1 MTYKDQLT
9 AAMDALAADP
19 LVCFVGYGVRK
30 NGALGTF
37 KNIRPEQLVE
47 MPVAEN
53 LLVGAAIGM
62 ALAGRR
68 PLVFIERMDFI
79 LNAADAIVNHLDKV
93 ATLSRG
99 EWSAGVII
107 RTVVGNRRKPL
118 FTGAPHI
125 QDFTEAFR
133 SMVQMPV
140 MRLLAEDTD
149 KIPAVYEAAA
159 ARQRRGESTMLVE
172 YKDLI

>member
-1 MTYKDQLT
+1 VASYKDNLT

-19 LVCFVGYGVRK
+19 LACFVGYGVRK

-37 KNIRPEQLVE
+37 KNIRPEQLIE

-53 LLVGAAIGM
+53 LLVGAAMGM

-93 ATLSRG
+93 TTLSRG

-107 RTVVGNRRKPL
+107 RTVVGNRNKPL
-118 FTGAPHI
+118 FTGEPHI
-125 QDFTEAFR
+125 QDFAEAF
-133 SMVQMPV
+133 SLMLKMPV
-140 MRLLAEDTD
+140 LTMDCAEEITGSY
-149 KIPAVYEAAA
+149 AHAAD
-159 ARQRRGESTMLVE
+159 RQRRGESTMLVE

>member
-1 MTYKDQLT
+1 MASYKEQLT
-9 AAMDALAADP
+9 TAMDALAADP
-19 LVCFVGYGVRK
+19 LACFVGYGVRK

-37 KNIRPEQLVE
+37 KNIPPAQLIE

-53 LLVGAAIGM
+53 LLVGAAMGM

-107 RTVVGNRRKPL
+107 RAVVGNRNKPL
-118 FTGAPHI
+118 FTGEPHI
-125 QDFTEAFR
+125 QDFSEAFA

-140 MRLLAEDTD
+140 IRL
-149 KIPAVYEAAA
+149 AAA
-159 ARQRRGESTMLVE
+159 SDIVATYATAAQRQRAGGSTLLVE